1 MGDRARHGVDAE
13 SALPLRAWDDWAHPF
28 QEDSMSDALSP
39 TEIDEQRA
47 ELLPARTV
55 MSIFTTDASGNGSS
69 GNNGS
74 NGEGSGA
81 TKSGGGAFDFLS
93 VLKGMGLLK

>member
-81 TKSGGGAFDFLS
+81 TKSGFNVLS